1 MKRILIIFITAAML
15 LAGCNGNAAE
25 SSGASQESLSSQ
37 EENIPQESGASAQEP
52 AEPEDAPLVED
63 EAFYREVLLNYGGEM
78 VDGVLHTAIVG
89 LYFHDDWENAEDMPA
104 GSFYTWRLCRMWNED
119 LPDEEKAEKYAS
131 PLGPDNGWFFS
142 QEEYEA
148 LVREYFDVSIEHLRS
163 DQKFYDAENK
173 GYCSPGGMGIGEHP
187 AIELIEVEAGD
198 NLRRLHIA
206 LGYESG
212 EERKILTIRVGSD
225 GAYKFVSYRSV
236 QEEITAAPMAAQGAP
251 AAVTAVAF
259 NKTADLTLNVGDTN
273 RRAAVTTPAGG
284 AVAYASSDANVAT
297 VDSTG
302 NVTCKA
308 AGKTVITATS
318 GSVKASY
325 NLTVTAAAASS
336 APGTPAASSSGSTGS
351 GALIGYPVT
360 VNNQT
365 TPAATVGGF
374 KLNGVYAMYFQS
386 ADGAILGS
394 ISEDTYRKVLQ
405 AATDS
410 GVLDGTTDSRVWMAQ
425 QFNLYRGLGS
435 GAEGTTEKEP
445 NSKIDVNS
453 STSSLADLINSKRS
467 SQGISELSY
476 DSSFQ
481 DLADERAM
489 EFAES
494 QSHTRPDG
502 SSVTDL
508 GYAEICT
515 TGASAEKAFTNF
527 SNSSDHNT
535 IMLRERYTRFA
546 VGCYVASNGKAY
558 WVVLLAK

>member
-25 SSGASQESLSSQ
+25 SSGASQEPLS
-37 EENIPQESGASAQEP
+37 NIPEESESPAQEP
-52 AEPEDAPLVED
+52 AEPEDAPFAED
-63 EAFYREVLLNYGGEM
+63 EAFYRKVLLNYGGEM
-78 VDGVLHTAIVG
+78 VNGVFHTAIVG

-163 DQKFYDAENK
+163 DQKIYDAENK

-187 AIELIEVEAGD
+187 AIELIEVEAED
-198 NLRRLHIA
+198 DLRRLHIA

-212 EERKILTIRVGSD
+212 EERKILTIRIGSA

-236 QEEITAAPMAAQGAP
+236 QKEITAEPMAAQGAP
-251 AAVTAVAF
+251 AAVTAIAF
-259 NKTADLTLNVGDTN
+259 NKTADLTLNIGDTN

-336 APGTPAASSSGSTGS
+336 APGTPAASSSGGTGS

-374 KLNGVYAMYFQS
+374 KSNGVYAMYFQS
-386 ADGAILGS
+386 ADGAIIGS

-410 GVLDGTTDSRVWMAQ
+410 GVLDGTTDSRIWMAQ
-425 QFNLYRGLGS
+425 QFNLYRGLGFNVPDS
-435 GAEGTTEKEP
+435 TANKVDTDAYAQEVIRLVNEK
-445 NSKIDVNS
+445 
-453 STSSLADLINSKRS
+453 
-467 SQGISELSY
+467 
-476 DSSFQ
+476 
-481 DLADERAM
+481 
-489 EFAES
+489 
-494 QSHTRPDG
+494 
-502 SSVTDL
+502 
-508 GYAEICT
+508 
-515 TGASAEKAFTNF
+515 
-527 SNSSDHNT
+527 
-535 IMLRERYTRFA
+535 REA
-546 VGCYVASNGKAY
+546 VGLHALEIDDSLMAHAAIRAEELTIQFSHVRPNGTKETSECATMKCDTPSKAVQAWMNSDAHRTAILNESGQFNYNYIGAGCYQDEQGVLY
-558 WVVLLAK
+558 WIITFSK